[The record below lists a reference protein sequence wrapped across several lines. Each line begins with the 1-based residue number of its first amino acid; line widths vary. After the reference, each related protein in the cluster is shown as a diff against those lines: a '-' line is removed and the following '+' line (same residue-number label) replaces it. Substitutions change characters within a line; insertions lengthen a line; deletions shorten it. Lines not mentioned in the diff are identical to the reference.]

1 MTIWSIL
8 TRVADIVQEE
18 VRRAAR
24 AIQLLGG
31 RLRGI
36 EPVASHDS
44 QQGQRTAVLVDKA
57 APTPGRYPRTP
68 QQLKRR
74 PLS

>member
-1 MTIWSIL
+1 
-8 TRVADIVQEE
+8 VADIVQEE

-36 EPVASHDS
+36 EPVASRDS
-44 QQGQRTAVLVDKA
+44 QQGQRTAVLVDKS
-57 APTPGRYPRTP
+57 APTPGRYPRNP

-74 PLS
+74 PLM

>member
-1 MTIWSIL
+1 MQ
-8 TRVADIVQEE
+8 DEVQ
-18 VRRAAR
+18 RAAR

-44 QQGQRTAVLVDKA
+44 LRGQRTAVLVDKA
-57 APTPGRYPRTP
+57 QPTPGRYPRTP

-74 PLS
+74 PLL